1 MSNPIEKPL
10 QNYFQR
16 LTTLNG
22 VLHVIKSQSEI
33 ALSRLKRH
41 ESDAAQALPIWYGS
55 RVLLE
60 DIGDIPSDLWRR
72 FRPTEHVFVIH
83 HEDAEEAFADILERI
98 NLFIVSQAYEAYETF
113 LFDSVAY
120 LHHSQPATADKRK
133 LKEWANK
140 GNGYPSTVE
149 DWCRYVRGRDTYR
162 GKNNSKLLRWI
173 RNLAPQ
179 VEKVENEK
187 QNTLRVNLQDWF
199 AAATEGR
206 HAATHSNGLVKTE
219 RVRLLSRQKQAVLR
233 SYFAGVNSPDGYVL
247 HLDTESAGRALQVFH
262 SYAYAIHKS
271 LSIEHDQVP
280 AYASDISQ

>member
-16 LTTLNG
+16 LTALNG

-33 ALSRLKRH
+33 ALSRLKPH
-41 ESDAAQALPIWYGS
+41 ESDAPQALPMWYGS
-55 RVLLE
+55 RLLLE
-60 DIGDIPSDLWRR
+60 DIGDIPHDLWRQ

-83 HEDAEEAFADILERI
+83 HGDAEEAFADILESI

-113 LFDSVAY
+113 LFDSVTY
-120 LHHSQPATADKRK
+120 LHHSLLAPADKEK
-133 LKEWANK
+133 LKKWANK
-140 GNGYPSTVE
+140 RNGYPSTVE
-149 DWCRYVRGRDTYR
+149 DWHRYVRDTYR
-162 GKNNSKLLRWI
+162 GKSNSKLFRWI
-173 RNLAPQ
+173 RHLAPQ
-179 VEKVENEK
+179 VEEVEDEK

-199 AAATEGR
+199 AAAAEVR

-219 RVRLLSRQKQAVLR
+219 QVRDLSSRKQAVLR
-233 SYFAGVNSPDGYVL
+233 ISFPGVDGPDGYVL

-271 LSIEHDQVP
+271 LSIKYDQVP
-280 AYASDISQ
+280 AYTSEISQ